1 LACACIDIGSN
12 TTRLL
17 VAEPGTDGLR
27 EIAQERAFT
36 RLGRGLAEGGAVPA
50 GKVTELVAVVA
61 AQTRR
66 ARTLGADPVRAV
78 ATAAL
83 RRAANGA
90 EVLAAVRREAGVAVD
105 LLSEDEEARLAF
117 AGATAALDPGSTG
130 WVGVVDV
137 GGGSTEIVCGTPA
150 AGVSW
155 SRSFRA
161 GSGDLAERHLRS
173 DPPTA
178 AELAAVRSEAADAL
192 AGVTAPPVDLALA
205 VGGSAT
211 SLCRLV
217 GPALDREAL
226 ERAIVAL
233 TAGPAD
239 AVARK
244 ADLDPER
251 VRLLPAGIAILAA
264 ASAVLSGPLR
274 IARGGLREGVLLEL
288 IATQEAAA

>member
-17 VAEPGTDGLR
+17 VAEPGAAGLG
-27 EIAQERAFT
+27 EIAQERVFT
-36 RLGRGLAEGGAVPA
+36 RLGRGLAEGGDVPPE
-50 GKVTELVAVVA
+50 KVAELVRVVA
-61 AQTRR
+61 AQAAR
-66 ARTLGADPVRAV
+66 ARALGASRVRAV

-83 RRAANGA
+83 RRAGNGA
-90 EVLAAVRREAGVAVD
+90 EVLATVRREAGVPVE
-105 LLSEDEEARLAF
+105 LLSEDDEARLAF
-117 AGATAALDPGSTG
+117 AGATAALDPAHDGP
-130 WVGVVDV
+130 VGVVDV

-155 SRSFRA
+155 SRSFCA

-173 DPPTA
+173 DPPSD
-178 AELAAVRSEAADAL
+178 AELAAVRADVADRL
-192 AGVTAPPVDLALA
+192 GGVTPPPVGLALA

-217 GPALDREAL
+217 GPALDP
-226 ERAIVAL
+226 VAL
-233 TAGPAD
+233 DRAVGLLTSAPAVD
-239 AVARK
+239 VARA

-251 VRLLPAGIAILAA
+251 VRLLPAGIALLSAA
-264 ASAVLSGPLR
+264 AAALGRPLE

-288 IATQEAAA
+288 AALEAAA